1 MDRNDTGI
9 PLPPGAVA
17 PPSEVTEEEM
27 FSSVFNENVVRRF
40 MRFISPYK
48 FMVTASMASVLIFTG
63 SQLSIP
69 IIIQKTLDQE
79 FTVWG
84 EGVHSLMAGVSLF
97 FLWSASISFPTSPWS
112 SSSPESLSVYS
123 SI

>member
-40 MRFISPYK
+40 MRFISP
-48 FMVTASMASVLIFTG
+48 
-63 SQLSIP
+63 
-69 IIIQKTLDQE
+69 
-79 FTVWG
+79 
-84 EGVHSLMAGVSLF
+84 
-97 FLWSASISFPTSPWS
+97 
-112 SSSPESLSVYS
+112 
-123 SI
+123 

>member
-9 PLPPGAVA
+9 LLPPGAVA

-63 SQLSIP
+63 SQVSIP

-84 EGVHSLMAGVSLF
+84 EGVHLSL
-97 FLWSASISFPTSPWS
+97 IH
-112 SSSPESLSVYS
+112 
-123 SI
+123 I